1 MKSAPEWMR
10 AGAKGLV
17 YVFAMLMC
25 CISSDAGFFH
35 ARWPL
40 IASVTEPMAR
50 VEK

>member
-1 MKSAPEWMR
+1 MKSASEWVR
-10 AGAKGLV
+10 VGAKGLV
-17 YVFAMLMC
+17 YVSAVIMC
-25 CISSDAGFFH
+25 CISSDASFFH